1 MSTRQPTEEELAALE
16 AQLKQLRVEDV
27 LLDNVIGMLN
37 LAMRRSGLVRGAEDE
52 RDPEQVRLGID
63 AVVALLPLL
72 ERVAGAGEAASLR
85 DALSQLQLA
94 YVRMQG
100 EAPPAG
106 AAAGMD
112 PAGAG
117 AGTPGAGAPGGAGQ
131 PAGAGAG
138 TSPAGDDA
146 AAGGEPSK
154 RGEPQEPDGPQQ
166 PDEPPKPDEP
176 GPAQRSGRLWVPGQ

>member
-1 MSTRQPTEEELAALE
+1 
-16 AQLKQLRVEDV
+16 
-27 LLDNVIGMLN
+27 MLN

-106 AAAGMD
+106 AVAGTD
-112 PAGAG
+112 PAGPG
-117 AGTPGAGAPGGAGQ
+117 AGTPGAGAPGGGGQ

-138 TSPAGDDA
+138 RPPAGDDA
-146 AAGGEPSK
+146 AAGGERSK
-154 RGEPQEPDGPQQ
+154 RGEPPKPDGAQQPDGPQQ
-166 PDEPPKPDEP
+166 PDEPQKPDEP

>member
-117 AGTPGAGAPGGAGQ
+117 AGT
-131 PAGAGAG
+131 
-138 TSPAGDDA
+138 SPAGDDA